1 MPTALE
7 VANAALARARAQV
20 AEAQAAD
27 ARAAAQVH
35 DPRAAEV
42 VLKDILDYIAMRLGN
57 RGTCARSWRSTSTP
71 SRWRRKRRNR
81 NENTSLWCAV

>member
-7 VANAALARARAQV
+7 IANANLARARAQV

-57 RGTCARSWRSTSTP
+57 RGDLRALLEEYF
-71 SRWRRKRRNR
+71 N
-81 NENTSLWCAV
+81 AVKVEAKAPEPQ

>member
-57 RGTCARSWRSTSTP
+57 RGDLRALLEEYF
-71 SRWRRKRRNR
+71 N
-81 NENTSLWCAV
+81 AVKVEAKAPEPQ